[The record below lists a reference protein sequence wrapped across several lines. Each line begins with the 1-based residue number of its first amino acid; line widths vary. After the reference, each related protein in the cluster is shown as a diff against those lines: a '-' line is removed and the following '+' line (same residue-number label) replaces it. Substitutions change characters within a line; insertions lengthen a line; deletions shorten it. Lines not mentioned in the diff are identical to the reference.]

1 MVQTLLGSG
10 VLAEVNN
17 GNTTDISD
25 VRGQTFTSSF
35 NFKVLNLH
43 LLKFDTLM
51 HVCVVCAAR
60 THLMYKCR
68 IFCMATCLCEQRIP

>member
-43 LLKFDTLM
+43 ILIDLCIYVQQLLCL
-51 HVCVVCAAR
+51 
-60 THLMYKCR
+60 HLLPLKLL
-68 IFCMATCLCEQRIP
+68 F